1 MGIPQGGRRPM
12 REMVGRSI
20 RRVEDP
26 RLLRGQGC
34 YVDDLHPTGPLH
46 AAADLETATGPGAP
60 LVWPD
65 APKNVASHYR
75 RGFGDAAAAFAGEG
89 AVTVRERFVIARSAG
104 AAIEPRSV
112 LAVPAGGQGPGAGG

>member
-34 YVDDLHPTGPLH
+34 YVDDLHPTGLLH
-46 AAADLETATGPGAP
+46 AAFLRSPHAHARLRSLDLA
-60 LVWPD
+60 
-65 APKNVASHYR
+65 R
-75 RGFGDAAAAFAGEG
+75 
-89 AVTVRERFVIARSAG
+89 ARSAPG
-104 AAIEPRSV
+104 IVAAFEASDLPEIDRPMPATSPHPGGPV
-112 LAVPAGGQGPGAGG
+112 LHTPHPLVGDVARYAGEIL